1 VQTSNRT
8 DMKKIHYSILIL
20 IALILQTS
28 CSNVLDK
35 EPLDRIQGE
44 QLFSDPEGVRLYMAN
59 LYSQLPVEDFAYFR
73 NGFNINSG
81 DPNNGGF
88 AVTMLTDEAVH
99 SEFGDFFR
107 DQDIGWWEPA
117 YKLIRDVNQLLAII
131 PEIDVTEKSRNQIL
145 GEALFI
151 RGYAYFGLVKRY
163 GGVPLID
170 EAQAYTGAIESL
182 KVPRSTEKETWD
194 FLLND
199 LQMASTTLPEMWASG
214 ERRATKWAAYA
225 LISRASLHAASIAK
239 FSANAPLSGNA
250 ADGGLLGLKAADAT
264 AYYQKTIESAE
275 IVIKSGAFGLYQPN
289 PANPTEAAGNI
300 QGMFQ
305 NANVAT
311 TETIFIKGYA
321 IPGTNRG
328 HNYDIWFGP
337 AQLANG
343 WPHPGRMNP
352 TLDFVELYETYDN
365 PGEITPFH
373 TRSDDVITDYNGYNS
388 SVPYIQF
395 DDPSA
400 LFANRDARFHATI
413 VAPGSM
419 WKDKE
424 IIIQAGFIKPDGT
437 PVIRT
442 KDQVEINGI
451 MFYSYGAESVSQ
463 YSGFDTY
470 GGNNTRTGF
479 SFKKF
484 LNEDK
489 AVVPG
494 WNQSTSDFMD
504 MRYAEVLLNYAEAV
518 VESGLG
524 DPALA
529 EKAINDIRRRAAH
542 TVDVP
547 LTLENVMR
555 ERTVELAFEN
565 KRYWDLIR
573 RREYEGEFTNR
584 RRHSLFPVL
593 DLRQAAPVYLFVR
606 ANVPSME
613 ALNFQPKFYYRPIPG
628 IGGNSLI
635 QNPSY

>member
-1 VQTSNRT
+1 
-8 DMKKIHYSILIL
+8 MKKIHYIILVVLGIL
-20 IALILQTS
+20 LQTS
-28 CSNVLDK
+28 CSDVLNK

-44 QLFSDPEGVRLYMAN
+44 QLFSDPQGVRLYMAN
-59 LYSQLPVEDFAYFR
+59 LYSQLPIEDFAFFR
-73 NGFNINSG
+73 NGFNINGG

-88 AVTMLTDEAVH
+88 AVSMLTDIAVH
-99 SEFGDFFR
+99 SEFGDFMR
-107 DQDIGWWEPA
+107 DEDLGWWEPA
-117 YKLIRDVNQLLAII
+117 YRLIRDVNQLIALV
-131 PEIDVTEKSRNQIL
+131 PEIDVPESERNQIL

-170 EAQAYTGAIESL
+170 EAQDYSGDIDAL

-199 LQMASTTLPEMWASG
+199 LKMASETLPEIWPGG
-214 ERRATKWAAYA
+214 ERRATKWAALA
-225 LISRASLHAASIAK
+225 LTSRAALHAASIAK
-239 FSANAPLSGNA
+239 YADKAPLSGNA
-250 ADGGLLGLKAADAT
+250 AEANLVGLSTTEANN
-264 AYYQKTIESAE
+264 YYQQTIDAANA
-275 IVIKSGAFGLYQPN
+275 IIQSGAFGLYQPN
-289 PANPTEAAGNI
+289 PANPEEAAANI

-305 NANVAT
+305 NPNIAT
-311 TETIFIKGYA
+311 SEAIFIKGYA
-321 IPGTNRG
+321 IPGNDRG
-328 HNYDIWFGP
+328 HNYDIWYQP

-365 PGEITPFH
+365 PGEITPFK
-373 TRSDDVITDYNGYNS
+373 TREDGNIDDYNGFNTS
-388 SVPYIQF
+388 APYIHF
-395 DDPSA
+395 DDPSE
-400 LFANRDARFHATI
+400 LFANRDARFHAT
-413 VAPGSM
+413 VVTPNSM
-419 WKDKE
+419 WKDRK
-424 IIIQAGFIKPDGT
+424 IIIQAGFIKPDGS

-442 KDQVEINGI
+442 KDQIEVDGT
-451 MFYSYGAESVSQ
+451 MYYSYGAENVSQ

-489 AVVPG
+489 PVVPG
-494 WNQSTSDFMD
+494 WNQSTTDFMD
-504 MRYAEVLLNYAEAV
+504 LRYAEVLLNYAEAV

-524 DPALA
+524 DPTLA
-529 EKAINDIRRRAAH
+529 TKAINDIRRRAAH
-542 TVDVP
+542 TVEIP
-547 LTLENVMR
+547 LTLENVLR

-573 RREYEGEFTNR
+573 RRTYEEEFTNR

-593 DLRQAAPVYLFVR
+593 DLRDGKADYIFVR
-606 ANVPSME
+606 EYVPAMNS
-613 ALNFQPKFYYRPIPG
+613 LNFQPKYYYRPIPG
-628 IGGNSLI
+628 IGGNGLI